1 MFSIY
6 LLEDNLE
13 QQAYYMKV
21 IKNTIMINDYAMKL
35 VCATNDV
42 EKLESSILEQ
52 EQGLFFLDM
61 EIGSQTDAGLK
72 LASKIRQRRPFA
84 QIVFITTHDELAF
97 LTLERKIAPLD
108 YILKDKTLE
117 NIKSKIIEDINLARA
132 QYVEALYHQQK
143 LFGYRIGSRYF
154 SVPMNELVML
164 YTVKERPGSVTVIAK
179 NRQAEFPGNL
189 NNLEEKYPNLFR
201 CDKSYLVNLDHVRSF
216 DAQARQLQFN
226 QGLVCKVSFR
236 KARDLTKLLKKHV
249 S

>member
-13 QQAYYMKV
+13 QQAYYTKV
-21 IKNTIMINDYAMKL
+21 IKNTIMINNYAMKL
-35 VCATNDV
+35 VCATNNV
-42 EKLESSILEQ
+42 EKLEGSILDQ
-52 EQGLFFLDM
+52 DQGLFFLDM
-61 EIGSQTDAGLK
+61 EISGQTDAGLK
-72 LASKIRQRRPFA
+72 LASKIRQKMPFA
-84 QIVFITTHDELAF
+84 QIVFISTHDELAF

-108 YILKDKTLE
+108 YILKDQLVE
-117 NIKSKIIEDINLARA
+117 DIKSKIIEDINLAQE
-132 QYVEALYHQQK
+132 QYVKSIYHQQT

-154 SVPMNELVML
+154 SVPMSELIML
-164 YTVKERPGSVTVIAK
+164 YTIKERPGSVTMIAE

-189 NNLEEKYPNLFR
+189 NNLEEKYSNLFR

-216 DAQARQLQFN
+216 DAQAKRLQFN

-236 KARDLTKLLKKHV
+236 KARDLTKLLKKPV

>member
-1 MFSIY
+1 
-6 LLEDNLE
+6 
-13 QQAYYMKV
+13 
-21 IKNTIMINDYAMKL
+21 
-35 VCATNDV
+35 
-42 EKLESSILEQ
+42 
-52 EQGLFFLDM
+52 
-61 EIGSQTDAGLK
+61 
-72 LASKIRQRRPFA
+72 
-84 QIVFITTHDELAF
+84 
-97 LTLERKIAPLD
+97 
-108 YILKDKTLE
+108 
-117 NIKSKIIEDINLARA
+117 
-132 QYVEALYHQQK
+132 
-143 LFGYRIGSRYF
+143 
-154 SVPMNELVML
+154 ML